1 MRKRKLTKSDVASM
15 VKSYL
20 ERHQP
25 REYRI
30 EIDRKGVSIDAQGW
44 WSVPVRASVENVPS
58 YDVSA
63 RCAEAAVDLHEAEG
77 LNVLFM

>member
-1 MRKRKLTKSDVASM
+1 MA
-15 VKSYL
+15 KSYL
-20 ERHQP
+20 EPHQP
-25 REYRI
+25 SEYRI
-30 EIDRKGVSIDAQGW
+30 EIDRKGVSVDPQGW
-44 WSVPVRASVENVPS
+44 WSVPVHVTSAGVPS